1 MRSITSVIGRMARRR
16 FKISVRVRFC
26 KRDKRGVWS
35 AWLSLVSEGVV
46 RGGGAGLTMRV
57 FAARTDCRYTSSVY
71 AVK

>member
-46 RGGGAGLTMRV
+46 RGGWLSWPHHA
-57 FAARTDCRYTSSVY
+57 SVCCPNRL
-71 AVK
+71 